1 MSPTYAPRTLSAR
14 EATESGPQHLLGSF
28 PTYAG
33 AEQVVDR
40 LADSG
45 FPVEHSRIVGNGLR
59 TVEYVTGRVTSKT
72 AAVAGSA
79 SGAWF
84 GLFFGLLLGLFSNGS
99 AWFLVII
106 GSAAIGA
113 LWGAAFGY
121 AAHRATRGRRDFGSV
136 KGLEA
141 ERYDVYVDASR
152 ADEAI
157 RASGL
162 L

>member
-1 MSPTYAPRTLSAR
+1 LA
-14 EATESGPQHLLGSF
+14 SF

-59 TVEYVTGRVTSKT
+59 TVEYVTGRVTSKG
-72 AAVAGSA
+72 AAMAGSA

-99 AWFLVII
+99 AWFVVLV
-106 GSAAIGA
+106 GSTVIGA
-113 LWGAAFGY
+113 LWGAVFGY
-121 AAHRATRGRRDFGSV
+121 TAHRATKGRRDFGSV
-136 KGLEA
+136 QGLEA
-141 ERYDVYVDASR
+141 ERYDVYVVASR

-157 RASGL
+157 RAAGL
-162 L
+162 F

>member
-1 MSPTYAPRTLSAR
+1 MALTSAPGALPIR
-14 EATESGPQHLLGSF
+14 EGAASSPQHLLASF

-33 AEQVVDR
+33 AEQVVDQLSDR
-40 LADSG
+40 G
-45 FPVEHSRIVGNGLR
+45 FPVEHTRIVGNGLR
-59 TVEYVTGRVTSKT
+59 TVEYVTGRITSNR

-99 AWFLVII
+99 AWFLVRI
-106 GSAAIGA
+106 GSTAIGA
-113 LWGAAFGY
+113 LWGAAFGFM
-121 AAHRATRGRRDFGSV
+121 AHRATKGRRDFGSV

-157 RASGL
+157 KASGL
-162 L
+162 I